1 MADPGVTPKAKS
13 QRKREAAEP
22 GSSDAGAAPRSKSQ
36 QKRKARALH
45 ALGESLATLVPS
57 DLARIP
63 MWPDLEAAVAGARG
77 LERAA
82 LRRQIRYIAR
92 LLRQGDAEPIALALD
107 TVRRPGRRE
116 AARHRRL
123 ERLCDALIH
132 GDEALERVRETDPD
146 LDFRK
151 LRRLAAAVRRER
163 EEGAPGNA
171 GARRLFRFLRDSGL
185 ESRAPGLAQLGA
197 GVPRGSLA
205 EGPPAGRSVRT
216 RPRRRSR
223 DLSTSNRAVPEPF
236 RSRPRP

>member
-1 MADPGVTPKAKS
+1 MADPGVTPKAEP

-36 QKRKARALH
+36 RKREARAFH
-45 ALGESLATLVPS
+45 ALGESLATLAPG

-63 MWPDLEAAVAGARG
+63 MWPDLEAAVAGVRG

-82 LRRQIRYIAR
+82 LRRQIRYVAR

-132 GDEALERVRETDPD
+132 GHEALERLRETGPDP
-146 LDFRK
+146 DFRK
-151 LRRLAAAVRRER
+151 LRRLAAAARRER

-171 GARRLFRFLRDSGL
+171 SARRLFRFLRDSGL
-185 ESRAPGLAQLGA
+185 ESRAPGLALLQP
-197 GVPRGSLA
+197 GVPRGRAA
-205 EGPPAGRSVRT
+205 EERW
-216 RPRRRSR
+216 
-223 DLSTSNRAVPEPF
+223 RAVGWE
-236 RSRPRP
+236 S